1 MYLTVTII
9 GNNLKILGIKKI
21 NAMSVKRIFII
32 KLSILILV
40 VCKILKFK
48 KLANQKIYDIL
59 LVKELDCS

>member
-1 MYLTVTII
+1 
-9 GNNLKILGIKKI
+9 
-21 NAMSVKRIFII
+21 MSVKRIFII

-59 LVKELDCS
+59 LMKELECS

>member
-1 MYLTVTII
+1 
-9 GNNLKILGIKKI
+9 
-21 NAMSVKRIFII
+21 MSVKRIFII

-40 VCKILKFK
+40 VYKILKVK